1 MRWIGGLKRNI
12 QSSETAS
19 RLRRYYSI
27 LEGSLPPRYRVAGR
41 FPVKAD
47 LSLSLAEL
55 WKSHEQTRSPFS
67 SLLRKVDGEDV
78 SLGEMEVPGFSYLDL
93 KVEIAD
99 RIVKNCHFCHRRCL
113 VDRSGDERGFCKL
126 GLDANVSSVFLHM
139 GEEPPLLPSGTV
151 FFSSCTF
158 GCVFCQNYDISTN
171 PSSGRRTSPE
181 ELASIFSSL
190 SNRGAANIN
199 LVGGEPTPNIPSI
212 LKALTYLDAD
222 IPVLWNSNMY
232 CSIESMRLLYD
243 LMDFW
248 LPDFKYGNDRCAF
261 RLSGVLDYFD
271 VVSRNHRIAHDQGSG
286 EMIIRHLVL
295 PSHLECCTIPVL
307 EWIAENCPKALV
319 NVMQQYHPTHIVP
332 RNPKYAEIDRRL
344 SREEIRRVYEK
355 ADELGITWKP
365 VS

>member
-1 MRWIGGLKRNI
+1 MRWLRGFKRDS
-12 QSSETAS
+12 QSGETTS
-19 RLRRYYSI
+19 RLRRYNDI
-27 LEGSLPPRYRVAGR
+27 LSGHLPPRYRIAGR
-41 FPVKAD
+41 LPAEAD
-47 LSLSLAEL
+47 SSLSLRGL
-55 WKSHEQTRSPFS
+55 WKAHEQTRSSFS
-67 SLLRKVDGEDV
+67 ILLGKVNSGDV
-78 SLGEMEVPGFSYLDL
+78 SLDGMEVPGLSYLGL

-99 RIVKNCHFCHRRCL
+99 RILRNCHFCHRRCL
-113 VDRSGDERGFCKL
+113 VDRSTDGRGFCKL

-158 GCVFCQNYDISTN
+158 GCVFCQNYDISTS
-171 PSSGRRTSPE
+171 PSSGRRTSPK

-332 RNPKYAEIDRRL
+332 GNPKYAEIDRRL
-344 SREEIRRVYEK
+344 SRGEIRRAYEK